1 MTTVTG
7 LGVFWKLLF
16 RWKASIYK
24 VVWYNLLLYVILYF
38 SLSLT
43 YRFLLT
49 GEHKVIVWWT
59 LPYLCHVVMFADNI

>member
-24 VVWYNLLLYVILYF
+24 VVWYNLLLYIILYF

-49 GEHKVIVWWT
+49 GDNKVRVWWT
-59 LPYLCHVVMFADNI
+59 LSDVCCLSV

>member
-1 MTTVTG
+1 MTG

-49 GEHKVIVWWT
+49 GDNKVIVCWT
-59 LPYLCHVVMFADNI
+59 LSYMFY

>member
-1 MTTVTG
+1 MAG

-49 GEHKVIVWWT
+49 GDNKVTVWWT
-59 LPYLCHVVMFADNI
+59 LCHLCEIIIVLFSDNI

>member
-16 RWKASIYK
+16 LWKASIYK
-24 VVWYNLLLYVILYF
+24 VVWYNLLLYVVLYF

-49 GEHKVIVWWT
+49 GENKVTDSELCIVI
-59 LPYLCHVVMFADNI
+59 L